1 MIDTGLGFYSEDQLK
16 IKGALDKEDL
26 KEIDV
31 LKSNLISL
39 GVLISNTIAQNLK
52 GATQGLFFSSL
63 FNEGNTFSF
72 RFDGHKEFHIEEC
85 VTESHRRS
93 FNNLPDN
100 SCKMIYDVLFNNEIY
115 SFKKEETASLQSSFF
130 NTRKDDVTS
139 FRQMSVCSCFS
150 KQNSKGRQSKS
161 SSKNSKNSKSSK
173 FMFVSEARSSIREE
187 TLQITQEENMNFQS
201 SSKISKTSKNSKYIF
216 VSEAR
221 SCINEEPVQIMH
233 ETNINMEK
241 DLQIV
246 RNFIKLRPCQCPLAL
261 IIDDNDFNIL
271 ALEFQLKRL
280 DIISEKALS
289 ADVGIELIKNMLNNE
304 CCDTFKIIFLD
315 IEMPIK
321 NGFQAYEEIKS
332 LYEKFKL
339 NNLCVVAVTAHG
351 QNSQIVKEAKKIGI
365 KEVISKPLSMESLI
379 LLLMKLFKSLILS

>member
-173 FMFVSEARSSIREE
+173 FMFVSEARS
-187 TLQITQEENMNFQS
+187 
-201 SSKISKTSKNSKYIF
+201 
-216 VSEAR
+216 
-221 SCINEEPVQIMH
+221 CINEEPVQIMH